1 MFTIGLMIR
10 FSAIIT
16 LGRFFSTKAVIQPEH
31 LLINHGLYH
40 YIRHPAYTGLV
51 LSFFAT
57 GIAMGDFLAL
67 LVLVLPLLYVL
78 KKRISVEE
86 VILIRYFGKDYLDYA
101 VRTKKLIPW
110 LY

>member
-1 MFTIGLMIR
+1 M
-10 FSAIIT
+10 
-16 LGRFFSTKAVIQPEH
+16 
-31 LLINHGLYH
+31 INHGLYH